1 MNTVSGSTAAPTATT
16 TTTTVRE
23 MLQAEVENMTLR
35 QRRKRM
41 AASLLSGANISS
53 SPSVS
58 GGSAAQQLDA
68 STASGGVIGAKAA
81 KAVLKRILSTHK
93 EQVAQ
98 RREQC
103 KDALTVAKQTN
114 AFSSLQQPS
123 APLPRLSPLGELY
136 LQSPKKSANSNS
148 SSSNNNNNHKRLP
161 PDAVWHKTVPTSYL
175 SAHAFSDI

>member
-58 GGSAAQQLDA
+58 GGSAQQLDA